1 MHTCTGVHIHIG
13 ILVIFS
19 IFQGKGQSRTIV
31 KKNYRE
37 ADLAQEEA
45 VQVST

>member
-1 MHTCTGVHIHIG
+1 MHTCTGVHIH
-13 ILVIFS
+13 LSIFL
-19 IFQGKGQSRTIV
+19 IFIVFQGKGQSRTILR
-31 KKNYRE
+31 KNYRE

>member
-1 MHTCTGVHIHIG
+1 MHTCTGVLIHVG
-13 ILVIFS
+13 IFV
-19 IFQGKGQSRTIV
+19 IFQGNGQRRTTV
-31 KKNYRE
+31 RKNYRE